1 MARTRSTTD
10 RRRIST
16 RAKRAAIRNI
26 RNANKTSIA
35 NASSVEEV
43 CREHP
48 VNSLSELDF
57 QVRAGHVE
65 VPTSSVLSHAQEY
78 ANTLIEE
85 RCPQPAMRPAII
97 RVFEDRM
104 VRVTI
109 LRREGC
115 VSSTGSAVT
124 ARLLALSAV
133 LASAAAFSPISMC
146 HSSNHRFQHNIFLP
160 SALANPLHKGFTA
173 TLYGGMGMKTFSED
187 QILPLVTA
195 AAAVAAVENVIIIKT
210 VFSSHK

>member
-1 MARTRSTTD
+1 MARTRSATD

-16 RAKRAAIRNI
+16 QAKRAAIRNI
-26 RNANKTSIA
+26 RTKKSSIA
-35 NASSVEEV
+35 NTSSVEEE

-48 VNSLSELDF
+48 VDSLSGLDF
-57 QVRAGHVE
+57 EVRAGQVVE
-65 VPTSSVLSHAQEY
+65 VPTSSVLSHAQEC
-78 ANTLIEE
+78 ANTLLED
-85 RCPQPAMRPAII
+85 RCPQPAMRPAMI

-115 VSSTGSAVT
+115 VPSTGSAVT

-160 SALANPLHKGFTA
+160 SALAKPLHKGFTA

-210 VFSSHK
+210 IFSSHK